1 MLVHL
6 KPAATNPAPAPRPPR
21 RWVKPVAIGFA
32 IVAVVGALAGWRVM
46 QAREPAKKNADK
58 VVLEFAPSDVAVV
71 EERELSRSIAFAGS
85 LAPVTQTTV
94 KTVVP
99 GTLTQVLVRE
109 GQTVAA
115 GQLMAT
121 INAVD
126 LQSKLDA
133 QSAALEEAKAR
144 LSIADKN
151 RANNKQLL
159 NQKFIS
165 QNAFDTTQS
174 VWEAADASV
183 RNNEAQVRLARKAV
197 ADARIVAPFAGIVAR
212 RMVNAGESVGVDGSL
227 FQLVDL
233 AHMEIEAPA
242 PASEIPAVRV
252 GQDVR
257 FAVDGFAGRSFKGR
271 VERINPT
278 ADPNS
283 RSIMLYISVAN
294 PEGELKGGMFAK
306 GQIVLGR
313 SAPAPVIPA
322 SALRDEAGQAYVYTV
337 ENGEIRKRAVKVGF
351 SAPQDGMVEV
361 QSGLEKGLAVVSAR
375 LSNLKPGTPAVL
387 KPAAPAPAPK
397 EG

>member
-1 MLVHL
+1 MLLHL
-6 KPAATNPAPAPRPPR
+6 KPAATPAAPAPRPR
-21 RWVKPVAIGFA
+21 KRWLKPAAVTFA
-32 IVAVVGALAGWRVM
+32 IVLAIGALVGWRAM
-46 QAREPAKKNADK
+46 QARQPMKKNTDP

-71 EERELSRSIAFAGS
+71 EERELWRSIGFSGS

-94 KTVVP
+94 KSIVP
-99 GTLTQVLVRE
+99 GTLTEVLVRE
-109 GQTVAA
+109 GQSVSA

-133 QSAALEEAKAR
+133 QVAALEEAKAR
-144 LSIADKN
+144 LSIAEKN
-151 RANNKQLL
+151 RENNKQLL

-183 RNNEAQVRLARKAV
+183 RNNEAQVRLAKKAV
-197 ADARIVAPFAGIVAR
+197 ADTRIAAPFAGIVAR
-212 RMVNAGESVGVDGSL
+212 RMVNAGESVVVDSSL
-227 FQLVDL
+227 FTLVDL

-242 PASEIPAVRV
+242 PASEVPAVHV
-252 GQDVR
+252 GQEAK
-257 FAVDGFAGRSFKGR
+257 FAVDGFSGRTFNGR
-271 VERINPT
+271 VERINPQ
-278 ADPNS
+278 ADAGS

-322 SALRDEAGQAYVYTV
+322 SALRDEAGQSYVYTV
-337 ENGEIRKRAVKVGF
+337 ENGQIKKRAVKVGF

-387 KPAAPAPAPK
+387 KPAGPAPAPK

>member
-1 MLVHL
+1 MLLPL
-6 KPAATNPAPAPRPPR
+6 KRPAPPAPAPRPR
-21 RWVKPVAIGFA
+21 KRWLKPAAVTFA
-32 IVAVVGALAGWRVM
+32 IVAAIGALAGWRAM
-46 QAREPAKKNADK
+46 QAREPDKKKGADT

-71 EERELSRSIAFAGS
+71 EERELSRSIPFSGS

-94 KTVVP
+94 KSVVP
-99 GTLTQVLVRE
+99 GTLTEVLVRE
-109 GQTVAA
+109 GQTVTA

-133 QSAALEEAKAR
+133 QEAALAEAKAR
-144 LSIADKN
+144 LSIAEKN
-151 RANNKQLL
+151 RENNKQLL

-174 VWEAADASV
+174 VWEAAEASV
-183 RNNEAQVRLARKAV
+183 RNNEAQVRLAKKAV
-197 ADARIVAPFAGIVAR
+197 ADTRIVAPFSGIVAR
-212 RMVNAGESVGVDGSL
+212 KMVNAGESVGVDGAL

-242 PASEIPAVRV
+242 PASEVPAVRV

-257 FAVDGFAGRSFKGR
+257 FAVDGFAGRTFKGR

-278 ADPNS
+278 ADAGS
-283 RSIMLYISVAN
+283 RSIMLYLSVAN

-322 SALRDEAGQAYVYTV
+322 SAIRDEAGQSYVYTV
-337 ENGEIRKRAVKVGF
+337 ENGQIKKRAVKIGF

-387 KPAAPAPAPK
+387 KPAGPAPAPR

>member
-6 KPAATNPAPAPRPPR
+6 KPAATTPASAPRPPR

-46 QAREPAKKNADK
+46 QSREPAKKNADK

-387 KPAAPAPAPK
+387 KPAGPAPAHK

>member
-1 MLVHL
+1 MLLQL
-6 KPAATNPAPAPRPPR
+6 KPAATAPAPATRPR
-21 RWVKPVAIGFA
+21 RRWLKPVAAAIT
-32 IVAVVGALAGWRVM
+32 IVAAIGALAGWRVM
-46 QAREPAKKNADK
+46 QAREPAKKKTEN

-71 EERELSRSIAFAGS
+71 EERELSRSIGFSGS
-85 LAPVTQTTV
+85 LAPVTQSTV

-99 GTLTQVLVRE
+99 GTLSEVLVRE
-109 GQTVAA
+109 GQSVTF

-121 INAVD
+121 ISAVD

-133 QSAALEEAKAR
+133 QVAALEEAKAR
-144 LSIADKN
+144 LSIAEKN
-151 RANNKQLL
+151 RENNKQLL

-174 VWEAADASV
+174 VWEAAEASV

-197 ADARIVAPFAGIVAR
+197 ADTRIAAPFAGIVAR
-212 RMVNAGESVGVDGSL
+212 RMVNAGESVGVDGAL

-257 FAVDGFAGRSFKGR
+257 FAVDGFSGRSFKGR

-278 ADPNS
+278 ADANS

-322 SALRDEAGQAYVYTV
+322 SALRDEAGQSYVYTV
-337 ENGEIRKRAVKVGF
+337 EHGEIRKRAVKLGF

-361 QSGLEKGLAVVSAR
+361 SGLERGLAVVSAR

-387 KPAAPAPAPK
+387 KPASPAPVPK

>member
-1 MLVHL
+1 MLLPLKRPATPLATAPRPRKRWL
-6 KPAATNPAPAPRPPR
+6 KPAAAAL
-21 RWVKPVAIGFA
+21 A
-32 IVAVVGALAGWRVM
+32 IVAAIGALAGWRVM
-46 QAREPAKKNADK
+46 QARAPEKKKADD
-58 VVLEFAPSDVAVV
+58 VVLEFSPSDVAVV
-71 EERELSRSIAFAGS
+71 EERALSRSIAFSGS

-94 KTVVP
+94 KSVVP
-99 GTLTQVLVRE
+99 GTLTEVLVRE
-109 GQTVAA
+109 GQRVAA
-115 GQLMAT
+115 GQPMAT

-133 QSAALEEAKAR
+133 QEAALAEAKAR
-144 LSIADKN
+144 LSIAVKN
-151 RANNKQLL
+151 RENNQQLL

-165 QNAFDTTQS
+165 QNAYDTAQS

-197 ADARIVAPFAGIVAR
+197 ADTRVAAPFAGIVAR
-212 RMVNAGESVGVDGSL
+212 RMVNAGESVGVDSSL
-227 FQLVDL
+227 FSVVDL

-242 PASEIPAVRV
+242 PASEIPAVHV

-257 FAVDGFAGRSFKGR
+257 FAVDGFAGRTFDGR

-322 SALRDEAGQAYVYTV
+322 SALRDEAGQSYVYTV
-337 ENGEIRKRAVKVGF
+337 ENGQIRKRAVKLGF

-387 KPAAPAPAPK
+387 KPAGPAPTPK
-397 EG
+397 QG